1 MMDGDAVLF
10 NRQPTLHRMS
20 MMCHIAKI
28 MKQGDTFRMNDLTA
42 EQQKELEM
50 LAAGIEAEAI
60 QMRED
65 YENNPSEESGSVVV
79 IHQNSEILEEEE

>member
-1 MMDGDAVLF
+1 MA
-10 NRQPTLHRMS
+10 RQKGRRRRR
-20 MMCHIAKI
+20 
-28 MKQGDTFRMNDLTA
+28 DTFRMNDLTA

>member
-1 MMDGDAVLF
+1 MMA
-10 NRQPTLHRMS
+10 RQKGRRRRR
-20 MMCHIAKI
+20 
-28 MKQGDTFRMNDLTA
+28 DTFRMNDLTA

-79 IHQNSEILEEEE
+79 IHQNSEILDEEE

>member
-1 MMDGDAVLF
+1 MMA
-10 NRQPTLHRMS
+10 RQKGRRRRR
-20 MMCHIAKI
+20 
-28 MKQGDTFRMNDLTA
+28 DTFRMNDLTA

-79 IHQNSEILEEEE
+79 IHQNSEILEEE

>member
-1 MMDGDAVLF
+1 MA
-10 NRQPTLHRMS
+10 RQKGRRRRR
-20 MMCHIAKI
+20 
-28 MKQGDTFRMNDLTA
+28 DTFRMNDLTA

-79 IHQNSEILEEEE
+79 IHQEAEFLNDEEE

>member
-1 MMDGDAVLF
+1 M
-10 NRQPTLHRMS
+10 
-20 MMCHIAKI
+20 AKQ
-28 MKQGDTFRMNDLTA
+28 KGRRRRRDTFRKNDLTA